1 MDFLGRYTKRIND
14 IELAT
19 LNPQAQDFAKLKS
32 HVKEITEKNNS
43 RGQEKKKLIKQ
54 YNGLLIC

>member
-43 RGQEKKKLIKQ
+43 RGQEKK
-54 YNGLLIC
+54 NW